1 MQANEKHQLVIEVGD
16 PYTGDQDSKL
26 GIIYKAT
33 AVEEGE
39 ILSGKAYSIVFYD
52 PTTENCDETRD
63 EFPIE
68 TLSQDLS
75 NPERLATFVRLIR
88 DAIREEFST

>member
-1 MQANEKHQLVIEVGD
+1 MRANAQNVLETEVGD

-33 AVEEGE
+33 EVTDGE
-39 ILSGKAYSIVFYD
+39 ITAGVPYSIVFYD

-63 EFPIE
+63 EFPIA
-68 TLSQDLS
+68 TLSEDLK
-75 NPERLATFVRLIR
+75 NPERLKTFVRLIR
-88 DAIREEFST
+88 DSIRGEYST